1 MATFTWKHGTNADW
15 RMADEWSGRMDDTP
29 PPGSSSSA
37 TDIANL
43 GADKTAYMVTVGR
56 GETFDIATL
65 NIAGG
70 STSAPTGLDITGAL
84 LTSTVAY
91 GGGGADAAIG
101 VSSFGLLDIRTG
113 ITASNNETL
122 TVAGTGTGGHLEFG
136 SATTSG
142 ISINDPNVTF
152 SFSNGPTGPNDGEI
166 EFNGPIFTNGSTT
179 NQMIT
184 NVAAGDRFV
193 FDGAVFTND
202 AASFGDGT
210 LTITDAAKNTVLTM
224 NNVSMAAGTTPAFQ
238 AFGDTIAVSTP
249 CYVTGTGILTP
260 LGEVLIEELAIG
272 DLVTTR
278 SGEVRPIKWIG
289 RRSYEGRFIA
299 GNRDVLP
306 IRIAA
311 GALADGIPTRDLDV
325 SPKHAMFI
333 DEVLVPAEMLLNS
346 INVHQ
351 LYDVESVEYF
361 HLELG
366 SHDVVIANGA
376 ASESFV
382 DCDSRGM
389 FHNAIDYARRYPYD
403 PGPAWQFC
411 APRVE
416 RASVALV
423 EIRARL
429 LARAGSPESFCPP
442 ETLKGSVDSC
452 DRLRVSGWVFD
463 PANPKQRVR
472 LEVRCDGE
480 VIGHVVA
487 DRYRHDLAKV
497 GYLGDGCCSYNFLH
511 PIQLNPL
518 SGHTIELRRGGDG
531 ASVPGSPVLLSPPS
545 SFNTECRSGV
555 ARVLNEAT
563 QAATKP
569 SELDDIIRYWMME
582 AEALLAARARLDA
595 GARADVTN
603 IRERWGGL
611 LPTASV
617 RRAAPELR
625 PQALFID
632 DAYPTAGMNGG
643 ASAAID
649 HMRALMRIGFEVSF
663 AASQDLGDDSQRGA
677 DLAKLGIKPLSAPWY
692 GSVEEVLRRHAGR
705 IDVIYLHRAGNA
717 AAYSKLARQ
726 HSPRALLVYGV
737 ADLHHLRLARQGS
750 VENRP
755 EITLRAERLQIEEM
769 VTARLAD
776 VVITHSN
783 AEAALLRARL
793 PGVRVAV
800 VPWSVPLRASTR
812 GFAGRKDVVFVGH
825 FGHEPNLDAVQW
837 LAQEIVPLVRQQDAT
852 IGLRIVGNDMPESLR
867 RLAQPG
873 LDLIGSVETLDTLL
887 DETRLTI
894 APLRYGAGLKAK
906 VLESLAAGV
915 PCVGTSIAFE
925 GMTLPPVLKGCV
937 ADTPEAFATALVRL
951 YRDEAAH
958 AAAATAGQRYALT
971 SCSEACVDAQMQQAL
986 VPALRRWAGIAE
998 DAREDAPALQIAG

>member
-1 MATFTWKHGTNADW
+1 MATFTWEHGTTADW
-15 RMADEWSGRMDDTP
+15 RIADDWSGKRDDTP
-29 PPGSSSSA
+29 PPGSISSA

-43 GADKTAYMVTVGR
+43 GADRTAYTVTVGT

-65 NIAGG
+65 NIAGE
-70 STSAPTGLDITGAL
+70 SNNAPTGLDISGAL
-84 LTSTVAY
+84 LTNTVAY
-91 GGGGADAAIG
+91 GGGGNDAAIAVFSGG
-101 VSSFGLLDIRTG
+101 VLDIR
-113 ITASNNETL
+113 ASIAASDNETL
-122 TVAGTGTGGHLEFG
+122 TIAGTGAGGHLEFG
-136 SATTSG
+136 SAINSG
-142 ISINDPNVTF
+142 TGINDARVTF
-152 SFSNGPTGPNDGEI
+152 SFSNGLTGPNAGEI
-166 EFNGPIFTNGSTT
+166 EFNGPIFTKGSTT
-179 NQMIT
+179 NQTIIG
-184 NVAAGDRFV
+184 VAAGDRFV
-193 FDGAVFTND
+193 FDHADFTSD
-202 AASFGDGT
+202 VVSFENGT
-210 LTITDAAKNTVLTM
+210 LTVTDAANNTVLTM
-224 NNVSMAAGTTPAFQ
+224 NNLSMAAGATPAFQ
-238 AFGDTIAVSTP
+238 AFGDTIEETTA
-249 CYVTGTGILTP
+249 CYVAGTGILTP
-260 LGEVLIEELAIG
+260 SGEVPIENLAIG

-278 SGEVRPIKWIG
+278 SGEARPIKWIG
-289 RRSYEGRFIA
+289 RRSYQGRFIA

-311 GALADGIPTRDLDV
+311 GALADGIPQRDLDV

-333 DEVLVPAEMLLNS
+333 DSVLVPAEMLLNGTS
-346 INVHQ
+346 IYPLH
-351 LYDVESVEYF
+351 DGESVEYF
-361 HLELG
+361 HLELA

-389 FHNAIDYARRYPYD
+389 FHNALDYARRYPDD

-416 RASVALV
+416 GASAALV

-429 LARAGSPESFCPP
+429 MARAGSPERFCPP
-442 ETLKGSVDSC
+442 ETLKGSIDLC
-452 DRLRVSGWVFD
+452 DRIRVSGWVFD
-463 PANPKQRVR
+463 PANPTQRVR
-472 LEVRCDGE
+472 LEVRCGGD

-497 GYLGDGCCSYNFLH
+497 GYLGDGCCSYDFLH
-511 PIQLNPL
+511 PIRLNPL
-518 SGHTIELRRGGDG
+518 SAHTIELRRVGDG
-531 ASVPGSPVLLSPPS
+531 APVPGSPVLLSAPS
-545 SFNTECRSGV
+545 GFNAECRSGV
-555 ARVLNEAT
+555 ARMLNEVTQTAT
-563 QAATKP
+563 TP
-569 SELDDIIRYWMME
+569 SELDDIIRYWMAE

-595 GARADVTN
+595 GARADVMN

-611 LPTASV
+611 VPTASV
-617 RRAAPELR
+617 QRAVPELR

-632 DAYPTAGMNGG
+632 DQYPAAGMNGG
-643 ASAAID
+643 ASAAMD

-663 AASQDLGDDSQRGA
+663 VASQDLADASQRGA
-677 DLAKLGIKPLSAPWY
+677 ALATLGIKPLSAPWY

-726 HSPRALLVYGV
+726 YSPRALLVYGV
-737 ADLHHLRLARQGS
+737 ADLHHVRLARQGS

-755 EITLRAERLQIEEM
+755 EITRRAERLQVEEM

-783 AEAALLRARL
+783 AEAALLRACV

-800 VPWSVPLRASTR
+800 VPWSVPLRTSTR
-812 GFAGRKDVVFVGH
+812 GFAERKDVVFVGY
-825 FGHEPNLDAVQW
+825 FRHEPNVDAVQW
-837 LAQEIVPLVRQQDAT
+837 LAQKIVPLVRQQDPT
-852 IGLRIVGNDMPESLR
+852 IGFRIVGNDMPDSLR

-873 LDLIGSVETLDTLL
+873 LDLIGSVETLDALL
-887 DETRLTI
+887 DETRLTV

-925 GMTLPPVLKGCV
+925 GMTLPPALTGCV
-937 ADTPEAFATALVRL
+937 ADTPAAFATALVRL

-958 AAAATAGQRYALT
+958 AIAATAGQRYALT
-971 SCSEACVDAQMQQAL
+971 NCSEACVDAQMQQAL
-986 VPALRRWAGIAE
+986 APALRRWAGIAE
-998 DAREDAPALQIAG
+998 DAREDAPALQMAG